1 VLIESF
7 GKQLPGYYGGD
18 GKLMTKEQCRDK
30 ESSAAHHSEKGLAR
44 KRHWGQI
51 LGERSD
57 QRKRSHCAPN
67 RVHCH
72 GMLNLAWHDRPGKVS
87 NQSIELKYQ
96 AKALGFALIG
106 PRLYV
111 AL

>member
-1 VLIESF
+1 
-7 GKQLPGYYGGD
+7 
-18 GKLMTKEQCRDK
+18 
-30 ESSAAHHSEKGLAR
+30 
-44 KRHWGQI
+44 
-51 LGERSD
+51 
-57 QRKRSHCAPN
+57 
-67 RVHCH
+67 
-72 GMLNLAWHDRPGKVS
+72 MLNLAWHDRPGKVS